1 MLSWWPTSDG
11 AGDRGRGDGGEED
24 VGVCSTTVSKTVGR
38 LGVQLLTGIFSGV
51 STIVGVAG
59 ETAAS
64 EVNRSDSG
72 SNAEEREWRGVVDV
86 CIGVVTGPRNR
97 DEIHNIDDVPESV

>member
-1 MLSWWPTSDG
+1 MLSWWPTSDE

-24 VGVCSTTVSKTVGR
+24 VGVRSTTVSRTVGR
-38 LGVQLLTGIFSGV
+38 LGVQLLTGIFSRV

-64 EVNRSDSG
+64 EVNRSDAC

-86 CIGVVTGPRNR
+86 CIAVGLGRR
-97 DEIHNIDDVPESV
+97 LAGRICDG

>member
-24 VGVCSTTVSKTVGR
+24 VGVRSTTVSRTVGR
-38 LGVQLLTGIFSGV
+38 LGGQLLTEVFSGV

-59 ETAAS
+59 ETASS

-72 SNAEEREWRGVVDV
+72 SNAEEREWRGVGDV
-86 CIGVVTGPRNR
+86 CIGVGLGRR
-97 DEIHNIDDVPESV
+97 FGGRICDG